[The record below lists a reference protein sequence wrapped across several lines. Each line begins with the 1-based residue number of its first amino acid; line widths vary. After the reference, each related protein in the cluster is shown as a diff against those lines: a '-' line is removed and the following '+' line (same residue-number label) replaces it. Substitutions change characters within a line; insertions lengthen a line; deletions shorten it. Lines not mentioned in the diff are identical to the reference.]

1 MSKTNYYTN
10 YHPSGITSASIA
22 IATEYNKNPDVD
34 FVAIE
39 HEHMDAIVEYFKDH
53 AFYKYNTD
61 LTMDGQLK
69 FKGKPVIA
77 YIGKPVD
84 SKTTKG
90 SMTAEDIIKRE
101 INKVYGAGMRTKAK
115 EAINA

>member
-1 MSKTNYYTN
+1 MSKMCYIAT
-10 YHPSGITSASIA
+10 ASIA
-22 IATEYNKNPDVD
+22 VATAYNKNPDAD
-34 FVAIE
+34 FIEVE
-39 HEHMDAIVEYFKDH
+39 HEHIDAIVEYFKDH

-84 SKTTKG
+84 SNKGTRWSTTVG
-90 SMTAEDIIKRE
+90 DIKQVL
-101 INKVYGAGMRTKAK
+101 NKIYGAGKYAR
-115 EAINA
+115 EATNV

>member
-1 MSKTNYYTN
+1 MSKMCYIAT
-10 YHPSGITSASIA
+10 ASIA
-22 IATEYNKNPDVD
+22 VSTEYNKNPDAD
-34 FVAIE
+34 FIEVE

-77 YIGKPVD
+77 YIGQPVY
-84 SKTTKG
+84 SKTSRRST
-90 SMTAEDIIKRE
+90 TAEDIKQAL
-101 INKVYGAGMRTKAK
+101 NKMYGTMKYANGGYSV
-115 EAINA
+115 

>member
-1 MSKTNYYTN
+1 MKGEMRNMSKMCFIAT
-10 YHPSGITSASIA
+10 ASIA
-22 IATEYNKNPDVD
+22 VSIEYNKNPDVD

-69 FKGKPVIA
+69 FKGKPVIS
-77 YIGKPVD
+77 YIGQPVD

-90 SMTAEDIIKRE
+90 SMTAEDIIKRT
-101 INKVYGAGMRTKAK
+101 INKAYGTYAGMFHR
-115 EAINA
+115 EATNA

>member
-1 MSKTNYYTN
+1 MCY
-10 YHPSGITSASIA
+10 
-22 IATEYNKNPDVD
+22 IATASLAVAAAYNKNPDAD

-53 AFYKYNTD
+53 AFYKYNTE

-77 YIGKPVD
+77 YIGEPVGNK
-84 SKTTKG
+84 KTTRG
-90 SMTAEDIIKRE
+90 AMTADEIKQAL
-101 INKVYGAGMRTKAK
+101 NKMYGATKYTR
-115 EAINA
+115 EAAGV

>member
-1 MSKTNYYTN
+1 MNTSYYT
-10 YHPSGITSASIA
+10 PTGITSASIA

-77 YIGKPVD
+77 YIGRPVD
-84 SKTTKG
+84 SKTTKR
-90 SMTAEDIIKRE
+90 SMTAEDIKRA
-101 INKVYGAGMRTKAK
+101 INKVYGTYAGMFHR
-115 EAINA
+115 EATNV